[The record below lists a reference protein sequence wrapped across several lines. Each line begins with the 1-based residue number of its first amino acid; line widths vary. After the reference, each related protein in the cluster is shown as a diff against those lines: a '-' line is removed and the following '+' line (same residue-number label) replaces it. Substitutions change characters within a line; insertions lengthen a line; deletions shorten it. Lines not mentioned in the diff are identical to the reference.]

1 MDHPRKPSQ
10 SRGRPGGRAP
20 RSDSSG
26 RYGPSRPSKAPRP
39 PAVDEPRERVLQALA
54 RQAGRFP
61 DLDLFALDT
70 SGLDHRDAAFAHA
83 LYDAVM
89 RRWLTIE
96 HLIRGCLN
104 RPEDRVEPRSM
115 AALLSGAAQMLFLDK
130 APAYAAVNQSVE
142 WVKTRAGPGPS
153 RLVNAVLRRIAE
165 LVGEG
170 ERQFR
175 ETYSDRT
182 DELPLADGRA
192 LGLMHSALPDDPV
205 RRLAAATSNPIELLR
220 SWAKN
225 SSLREARRLALHG
238 LCNPPTILNV
248 AHATSELPDGLTPHS
263 APGHQVFSGS
273 REQLVS
279 LLDQRRDIWVQ
290 DPASSLA
297 VQMASDL
304 KPGVIIDV
312 CAGMGTKTRQLAA
325 AFPEASIVA
334 TDVDLPR
341 LATLKKS
348 VASDRVTVIGFESLS
363 EWYGKADLVFLD
375 VPCSN
380 TGVLARRVEARYRF
394 DRARQESLTAMQRQI
409 LADSMRLLR
418 RQGGSGKVLYST
430 CSLDPE
436 ENRDQSAWVSR
447 WHGLRVERES
457 ERTPEG
463 LPGDPP
469 ERYSDGS
476 YASLLG

>member
-1 MDHPRKPSQ
+1 MLS
-10 SRGRPGGRAP
+10 
-20 RSDSSG
+20 
-26 RYGPSRPSKAPRP
+26 
-39 PAVDEPRERVLQALA
+39 ALA
-54 RQAGRFP
+54 RQASRFP
-61 DLDLFALDT
+61 DLDLFALDI
-70 SGLDHRDAAFAHA
+70 SGLDHRDGAFAHA
-83 LYDAVM
+83 LYDAVI
-89 RRWLTIE
+89 RRWLTLE
-96 HLIRGCLN
+96 HLVRGCLN
-104 RPEDRVEPRSM
+104 RPEDKVEPRTM

-142 WVKTRAGPGPS
+142 WAKTRSGQGAG
-153 RLVNAVLRRIAE
+153 RLVNAVLRRVAS

-170 ERQFR
+170 ERQYR
-175 ETYSDRT
+175 EAYTDRT

-192 LGLMHSALPDDPV
+192 LGLLHSAMPDDPM

-225 SSLREARRLALHG
+225 SSLREARRLAMHG
-238 LCNPPTILNV
+238 LVHPPTILNV
-248 AHATSELPDGLTPHS
+248 AHATSELPPELTPHS
-263 APGHQVFSGS
+263 APGHQVFTGS

-279 LLDQRRDIWVQ
+279 LLDLRRDIWVQ
-290 DPASSLA
+290 DPGSSLA
-297 VQMASDL
+297 VQMVGDL
-304 KPGVIIDV
+304 RPSVVVDV

-325 AFPEASIVA
+325 TFPDATIVA

-348 VASDRVTVIGFESLS
+348 AQSERVKVIGFESLS
-363 EWYGKADLVFLD
+363 DWYEKADLVFLD

-380 TGVLARRVEARYRF
+380 TGVLARRIEARYRF
-394 DRARQESLTAMQRQI
+394 DRGRQEALTAMQRQI

-418 RQGGSGKVLYST
+418 RQGGAGKLLYST

-457 ERTPEG
+457 ERLPEG